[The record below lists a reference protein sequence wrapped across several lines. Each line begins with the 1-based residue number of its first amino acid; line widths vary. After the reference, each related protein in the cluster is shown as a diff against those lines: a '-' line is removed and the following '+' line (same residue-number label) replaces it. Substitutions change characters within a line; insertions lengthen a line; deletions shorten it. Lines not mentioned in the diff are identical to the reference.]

1 MLLKFHILCPFL
13 ASYDDIDRT
22 DCAAL
27 LRKQNIVGEKK
38 KHKIGDITIP
48 SCSKGFQLIND
59 ELLRIDGKSGKP
71 TFNQESEIMAKII
84 IDISMNKLIDASTL
98 VKIGQ
103 LISKD
108 TKKNIVIVCYMGS
121 VHTRAICDFFTQPH
135 YGFKKKIF
143 CGKYPSKIG
152 VSKKDESY
160 TFHLSFGTS
169 GPYSVIPN
177 LKFLFC
183 LFYEI
188 LSYNVCIHAGIE
200 LWLCKCLSHDSKH
213 IITRSLLIELRRD
226 FSEHS

>member
-1 MLLKFHILCPFL
+1 MTQKHACRSCTFRLDCHVRLLLTFRILCPFL

-143 CGKYPSKIG
+143 CGKQDWGDEEGRIVHLPS
-152 VSKKDESY
+152 
-160 TFHLSFGTS
+160 
-169 GPYSVIPN
+169 
-177 LKFLFC
+177 
-183 LFYEI
+183 
-188 LSYNVCIHAGIE
+188 E
-200 LWLCKCLSHDSKH
+200 LWNIRTL
-213 IITRSLLIELRRD
+213 
-226 FSEHS
+226 FSNPKP